1 MEPISLRIENVRKFL
16 TLIARQLELTLVP
29 IHDIY
34 GPTAYDPEIS
44 AIVVSEETRAGAESV
59 NKLRKEK
66 DLQQL
71 EMLVIDVIGEEK
83 GKVGLEN
90 MAQDK
95 MSSTKIRERLAKRS

>member
-1 MEPISLRIENVRKFL
+1 M
-16 TLIARQLELTLVP
+16 IARELELTLVP
-29 IHDIY
+29 INDIY

-44 AIVVSEETRAGAESV
+44 AIVISEETRAGAESV

-71 EMLVIDVIGEEK
+71 EMFVIDVIGEKK

>member
-1 MEPISLRIENVRKFL
+1 
-16 TLIARQLELTLVP
+16 LIARELELTLVP
-29 IHDIY
+29 INDIY

-44 AIVVSEETRAGAESV
+44 AIVISEETRAGAESV

-71 EMLVIDVIGEEK
+71 EMFVIDVIGEKK

>member
-1 MEPISLRIENVRKFL
+1 M
-16 TLIARQLELTLVP
+16 LIARQLELTLVP

-71 EMLVIDVIGEEK
+71 EMFVIDVIGEEK

>member
-1 MEPISLRIENVRKFL
+1 M
-16 TLIARQLELTLVP
+16 LIARQLELTLVP

>member
-1 MEPISLRIENVRKFL
+1 LEPISLRIENVRKFL

>member
-1 MEPISLRIENVRKFL
+1 
-16 TLIARQLELTLVP
+16 LVP

-71 EMLVIDVIGEEK
+71 EMFVIDVIGEEK

-95 MSSTKIRERLAKRS
+95 MSSTKIRERLAKRP